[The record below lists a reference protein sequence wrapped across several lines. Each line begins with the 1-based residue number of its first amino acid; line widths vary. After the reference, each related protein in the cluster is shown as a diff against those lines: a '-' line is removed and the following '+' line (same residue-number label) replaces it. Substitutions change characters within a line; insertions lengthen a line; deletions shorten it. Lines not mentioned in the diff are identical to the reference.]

1 MQLIKALV
9 IAAVATT
16 LCLAPATATDT
27 VEVNKNAPPNSRK
40 LYYTKTP
47 PATRS
52 PPLLLREEC
61 VWADA
66 GARET
71 AQKGK
76 AWRRAALVPKRPM
89 TTIDSHVRE

>member
-52 PPLLLREEC
+52 PYYRSNP
-61 VWADA
+61 
-66 GARET
+66 
-71 AQKGK
+71 
-76 AWRRAALVPKRPM
+76 
-89 TTIDSHVRE
+89 